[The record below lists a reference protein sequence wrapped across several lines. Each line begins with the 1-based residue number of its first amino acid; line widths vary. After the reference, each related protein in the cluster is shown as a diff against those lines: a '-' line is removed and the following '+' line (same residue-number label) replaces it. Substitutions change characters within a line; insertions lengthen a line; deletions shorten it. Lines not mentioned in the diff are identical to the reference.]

1 MSDND
6 VLLLSGMI
14 DKSRQETNELSS
26 SEQEAYFFS
35 KHYLKYYKPSH
46 DDVQSGI
53 VDGTLD
59 GGVDAVYVFGNGY
72 CLRDDIGA
80 DSLGRSPQLDL
91 ILVQVKNTK
100 GFGESAIDKLIINL
114 PKLLDFRRDDSALSE
129 QFNPKVLEV
138 TRRFLELYR
147 SMDMPALRI
156 FVAFASLKSTEF
168 HPNVNLKTKELER
181 VLIGCF
187 GSSET
192 QVQLLDAAAISD
204 LARDRPPV
212 TVNLTLAE
220 NPISTDISGGY
231 VGLVRLEDYQDFIT
245 DNSGNLDAG
254 LFEANVRDYEI
265 ESEVNKSIQGTLEH
279 EDRVVDFWWLNNGVT
294 IVADKVQLAG
304 KNLSL
309 ESPQIVNGLQ
319 TSHEIYKRGRSQE
332 YSENRGVLVKV
343 IQAGDDEIKDRI
355 IRATNS
361 QTTLGLSSLRATDRV
376 QREIEE
382 ILRAEGL
389 YYERRKNYYQNQ
401 NVPIVDL
408 VSIDQMGQAVMA
420 VLVQTPEFSRGSV
433 SRIFE
438 DEIYNVVFS
447 AAHPIRVY
455 ARSISIVRTCESYLR
470 DNRTTQA
477 QVEDF
482 VFHLSMAAGIALTRK
497 LTPRAKDIG
506 AIDQNLNDELLGFLV
521 ELVQDEFGRTAR
533 ATNEVL
539 FDRLAKNPLAT
550 TQIKKRMGQYL
561 ASSRKI

>member
-14 DKSRQETNELSS
+14 EKSRQETNELSA

-114 PKLLDFRRDDSALSE
+114 PKLLDFRRNDSALSE

-156 FVAFASLKSTEF
+156 FVALASLRSTEF
-168 HPNVNLKTKELER
+168 HPNVSLKTNELER

-220 NPISTDISGGY
+220 NPISTDIAGGY
-231 VGLVRLEDYQDFIT
+231 VGLVRLDDYQDFIT

-389 YYERRKNYYQNQ
+389 YYERRKNYYQNK

-455 ARSISIVRTCESYLR
+455 ARSIAIVRTCESYLR

-506 AIDQNLNDELLGFLV
+506 AIDQDLNDELLGFLV
-521 ELVQDEFGRTAR
+521 ELVQEEFGRTAR

-539 FDRLAKNPLAT
+539 FDKLAKNPLAT

-561 ASSRKI
+561 ASSRKL